1 MAKQRY
7 NDEYEYEIFDDGYE
21 IYGKTVT
28 MSQHEPYA
36 RPYDRYKSYEENCIL
51 QIEDM
56 MNQPEPDPSTDSEK
70 LRADL
75 DYMSLMLDVPLP
87 SEEEEGE

>member
-21 IYGKTVT
+21 IYGKAITIA
-28 MSQHEPYA
+28 QHEPYA
-36 RPYDRYKSYEENCIL
+36 RPYDRYKSYEENCML
-51 QIEDM
+51 QLEDLST
-56 MNQPEPDPSTDSEK
+56 QPDPSTDAEK